1 LLIMSKIGK
10 LIGAITSRNDPDMV
24 NILKEMT
31 IEEVNATH
39 IFSSCRHNR
48 TVIGALHAA
57 CIVNNTTAVVTL
69 LRIDG
74 IKLNQTIGGVSC
86 YNCLLGNVRFGLN
99 YSGSTPILI
108 AAHKKHKD
116 IFELLVQDDRVNLK
130 VVSPSFGGGLPK
142 ILKDSSEENHVM
154 LVKMLDAMIRQEKP
168 KFSYSEQ
175 QKTPELDI
183 LKGVLNNFGELLESC
198 EMSDFKIICEG
209 EEFPCHKNILMAR
222 SNVLRTMFNNDMQET
237 NQNQMTIIDME
248 PAVVK
253 CFLNFIYTGEVS
265 SEDLKENAM
274 KLLGVA
280 DQYELKGLTKLC
292 ENELMTTVDNDNV
305 LAMIMKADQFNA
317 DILMKVCMKWIVAN
331 QKYIV
336 KQEGWKEV
344 LVRFPNLMID
354 MIDSFTN

>member
-1 LLIMSKIGK
+1 LIMSKISK
-10 LIGAITSRNDPDMV
+10 LIDAITSRNDPDMV
-24 NILKEMT
+24 EILKEMT

-39 IFSSCRHNR
+39 NFSSCWWADRSCRHNP

-57 CIVNNTTAVVTL
+57 CIVNNTTAVVML

-86 YNCLLGNVRFGLN
+86 SNCILGGVFWGSS
-99 YSGSTPILI
+99 YSGLTPIVI
-108 AAHKKHKD
+108 AAHKKHKET
-116 IFELLVQDDRVNLK
+116 FELLVQDDRVNLK
-130 VVSPSFGGGLPK
+130 AV
-142 ILKDSSEENHVM
+142 
-154 LVKMLDAMIRQEKP
+154 VKMLGAMIRQEKQEIP
-168 KFSYSEQ
+168 ISEQ
-175 QKTPELDI
+175 HQSLPISEQHQTHLLDI
-183 LKGVLNNFGELLESC
+183 LKDLTTNFGELLTSG
-198 EMSDFKIICEG
+198 EMSDFKIICDG
-209 EEFPCHKNILMAR
+209 KEFPCHKTILMAR

>member
-1 LLIMSKIGK
+1 MSKISK
-10 LIGAITSRNDPDMV
+10 LIDAIKSRNDPDMV

-39 IFSSCRHNR
+39 NRNFRSCCHNQE
-48 TVIGALHAA
+48 VIGALHAA

-74 IKLNQTIGGVSC
+74 IKLNQTVGGFPC
-86 YNCLLGNVRFGLN
+86 AHCRTLQKLQKLQKFGLN
-99 YSGSTPILI
+99 YSGFTPIMI
-108 AAHKKHKD
+108 AAHKKHKET
-116 IFELLVQDDRVNLK
+116 FELLVQDDRVNLK
-130 VVSPSFGGGLPK
+130 AV
-142 ILKDSSEENHVM
+142 
-154 LVKMLDAMIRQEKP
+154 VKMLGAMIRQEKQEIP
-168 KFSYSEQ
+168 ISEQ
-175 QKTPELDI
+175 HQSLPISEQHQTHLLDI
-183 LKGVLNNFGELLESC
+183 LKDLTTNFGELLTSG
-198 EMSDFKIICEG
+198 EMSDFKIICDG
-209 EEFPCHKNILMAR
+209 KEFPCHKTILMAR